1 MRQLGTLPS
10 EHQARQLAAWLTT
23 QKIEA
28 HAEQEAG
35 VWVIWVREEDQLTKA
50 REALAHYR
58 EHPDDPRYQNAERAA
73 EAMLRE
79 DDAKRRQAQSNV
91 VEMRGRWGTAGGMP
105 GQPRRA
111 PLVMALIGLCILTA
125 IATYA
130 DTMVEGK
137 PRPYDPI
144 YRSLLFADP
153 LAQYPGGG
161 FDMGISIRAGQ
172 VWRLVTPIFIHY
184 GWTHLIFNM
193 LFLYSFGS
201 SVEDRRGSLFFLLLV
216 VALAVL
222 SNCGQVVEQTIRGHY
237 AQFGGMSGVDYGILG
252 YLWVKTRFDTRERYF
267 LSPGTTF
274 IAILWLVL
282 CILGD
287 IPPFDQMLPETL
299 RHVANGAHVIGLVA
313 GGVIAYVPLFA
324 RRPA

>member
-1 MRQLGTLPS
+1 MRQLGSLAS
-10 EHQARQLAAWLTT
+10 EQQARQLAAWLTT
-23 QKIEA
+23 QRIEA
-28 HAEQEAG
+28 HAEQEAAG
-35 VWVIWVREEDQLTKA
+35 WVIWVREEDQLPKA

-73 EAMLRE
+73 NTMLRE
-79 DDAKRRQAQSNV
+79 EDTKRRQAQKNV
-91 VEMRGRWGTAGGMP
+91 VEMRGRWTTAGGMP

-111 PLVMALIGLCILTA
+111 PFTMALIGLSILTA
-125 IATYA
+125 IATYN
-130 DTMVEGK
+130 DTMVRGK
-137 PRPYDPI
+137 PRPLDPI
-144 YRSLLFADP
+144 YRALLFADP
-153 LAQYPGGG
+153 LAHYPGGG
-161 FDMGISIRAGQ
+161 FDMWVSIRAGQ

-184 GWTHLIFNM
+184 GWSHLIFNM

-216 VALAVL
+216 VALAAL
-222 SNCGQVVEQTIRGHY
+222 SNCGQVIEQTVRGHF
-237 AQFGGMSGVDYGILG
+237 ALFGGMSGVDYGLLG
-252 YLWVKTRFDTRERYF
+252 YLWVKTRFDSREPYF

-299 RHVANGAHVIGLVA
+299 QHVANGAHVVGLLA
-313 GGVIAYVPLFA
+313 GAAIAYVPLLA